1 MSTIESG
8 LYQLGRIDQLASLDT
23 PVHRIDPRAK
33 VITTLVFLVC
43 VVSFGKYELL
53 PMLPFAIYPIVL
65 AGEGDIPLGYIGT
78 RLLIASPFAVV
89 IGMFNPL
96 LDQVVIGQIGGVAV
110 TAGWVSFFSILVRFF
125 LTTAAALVLICTTGM
140 TNVCMAIERLGAPDV
155 FATQLLFLY
164 RYIFVLAEET
174 LTMSRARSLRSFD
187 GRGMGLS
194 VYGQILGQ
202 LLLRTYARAQRVYYA
217 MLCRGFDGHVRT
229 MRTLQLHRTRLRASY
244 SAGRPCSSCSACTTS
259 RCCWDR

>member
-96 LDQVVIGQIGGVAV
+96 LGPGRHRADRRCRGDGRLG
-110 TAGWVSFFSILVRFF
+110 LVRSRSWSGSSSRPPPHSFSS
-125 LTTAAALVLICTTGM
+125 
-140 TNVCMAIERLGAPDV
+140 APP
-155 FATQLLFLY
+155 A
-164 RYIFVLAEET
+164 
-174 LTMSRARSLRSFD
+174 
-187 GRGMGLS
+187 
-194 VYGQILGQ
+194 
-202 LLLRTYARAQRVYYA
+202 
-217 MLCRGFDGHVRT
+217 
-229 MRTLQLHRTRLRASY
+229 
-244 SAGRPCSSCSACTTS
+244 
-259 RCCWDR
+259 